1 MAEEEKVLLTE
12 AAKNLIGQTTGV
24 VEMYGVV
31 DGETGRDSFMPSPT
45 RTPGFWDEELANP
58 RFGELPHPAYAFL
71 AANRKPPFGEK
82 GPKRAKS

>member
-31 DGETGRDSFMPSPT
+31 DGETVLRLLHAIPDPAP
-45 RTPGFWDEELANP
+45 RYWDEA
-58 RFGELPHPAYAFL
+58 
-71 AANRKPPFGEK
+71 
-82 GPKRAKS
+82 